1 MSPLAFGVVNY
12 GRYDCRGSQILMS
25 VFWRS
30 IDVELPIVCDD
41 EYWINP
47 DPNLAF
53 KQPEGKPST
62 VAYFNCALRLAQ
74 IHAFALRT
82 IVRACPVRS
91 VQCAGLTG

>member
-1 MSPLAFGVVNY
+1 MS
-12 GRYDCRGSQILMS
+12 RGQTCPKSDIRNLS
-25 VFWRS
+25 F
-30 IDVELPIVCDD
+30 DVDLPIECDD

-62 VAYFNCALRLAQ
+62 VVFFNCVIRLIQ

-82 IVRACPVRS
+82 IVRPFECPLCNITRPTI
-91 VQCAGLTG
+91 GLYNLVFD